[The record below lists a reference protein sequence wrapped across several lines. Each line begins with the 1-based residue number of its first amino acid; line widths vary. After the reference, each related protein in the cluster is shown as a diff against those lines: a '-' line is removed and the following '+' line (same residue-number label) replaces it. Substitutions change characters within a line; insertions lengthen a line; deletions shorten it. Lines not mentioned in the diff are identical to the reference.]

1 MSEQL
6 AFSLPAKEALGR
18 EDYFVSGANA
28 LAVSAVEKWANW
40 PLNKL
45 VLIGP
50 PGSGKTHLAMVWA
63 QETGARV
70 VSADALDDPVDLARG
85 PLVVEDLHLITGDRA
100 AETQTFHLHNLMQEG
115 GYPMLMTSA
124 TAPARMK
131 FALPDLKSRMEG
143 TSIATLEALDD
154 ALLMALVMK
163 MFADRQIALKPDLLS
178 YVMPRLP
185 RSFDAVRGFVE
196 TMDARALAEKRPIGK
211 GLARDVLAEIS
222 GD

>member
-28 LAVSAVEKWANW
+28 LAVAAVENWLNW
-40 PLNKL
+40 PLNKMVL
-45 VLIGP
+45 VGP
-50 PGSGKTHLAMVWA
+50 TGSGKTHLAMVWA
-63 QETGARV
+63 HETSARIV
-70 VSADALDDPVDLARG
+70 RADALDDPVALAQG
-85 PLVVEDLHLITGDRA
+85 PLVIEDLHLIVGDRA
-100 AETQTFHLHNLMQEG
+100 AETQAFHMHNLMQEAG
-115 GYPMLMTSA
+115 QPMLVTSA
-124 TAPARMK
+124 RAPARIE
-131 FALPDLKSRMEG
+131 FALPDLRSRMEG

-163 MFADRQIALKPDLLS
+163 MFSDRQIALKPDLLN
-178 YVMPRLP
+178 YILPRLP

-211 GLARDVLAEIS
+211 GLARDVLAEIA
-222 GD
+222 GE

>member
-6 AFSLPAKEALGR
+6 TFSLPAKEALGR

-28 LAVSAVEKWANW
+28 LAVAAVENWLNW

-45 VLIGP
+45 VLVGP
-50 PGSGKTHLAMVWA
+50 TGSGKTHLAMVWA
-63 QETGARV
+63 HETGARIAR
-70 VSADALDDPVDLARG
+70 ADALDDPVALAQG
-85 PLVVEDLHLITGDRA
+85 PLVIEDLHLIAGDRT
-100 AETQTFHLHNLMQEG
+100 AETQAFHMHNLMQEAG
-115 GYPMLMTSA
+115 QPMLVTSA
-124 TAPARMK
+124 RAPARIE
-131 FALPDLKSRMEG
+131 FALPDLRSRMEG

-163 MFADRQIALKPDLLS
+163 MFSDRQIALKPDLLN
-178 YVMPRLP
+178 YILPRLP

-211 GLARDVLAEIS
+211 GLARDVLAEIARE
-222 GD
+222 

>member
-28 LAVSAVEKWANW
+28 LAVAAVENWANW

-45 VLIGP
+45 VLIGTA
-50 PGSGKTHLAMVWA
+50 GSGKTHQAMVWA

-70 VSADALDDPVDLARG
+70 VSANALVDPVSLAQG
-85 PLVVEDLHLITGDRA
+85 ALVIEDLHLIAGDRA
-100 AETQTFHLHNLMQEG
+100 AETLAFHVHNLMQEG
-115 GYPMLMTSA
+115 GYPMLVTST
-124 TAPARMK
+124 TAPARLD
-131 FALPDLKSRMEG
+131 FVLPDLKSRMEG
-143 TSIATLEALDD
+143 TSVATLEVLDD

-163 MFADRQIALKPDLLS
+163 MFSDRQIAIKPDLLN

-196 TMDARALAEKRPIGK
+196 AMDARALAERRPIGK

-222 GD
+222 GE